1 MRWRRAVALRAAND
15 AARSSAANA
24 SGTGSPAL
32 RQRPGASGPS
42 LCASTPSIDALS
54 MSAPTARQSGVES
67 ATSLSNTCQKRASVR
82 LDLFA
87 TVVGGTCMTEGGL
100 RVNSPHVIHE
110 TIDGEVIVI
119 NLASGNYYSVKGAG
133 ADVWDVIES
142 SPGAD
147 ESSIAATIAAR
158 FGRAS
163 DDIEREIA
171 DFLGAL
177 QREELVAAAENGAT
191 PLMPSANGAGNGSKT
206 F

>member
-1 MRWRRAVALRAAND
+1 MCRVKSRAA
-15 AARSSAANA
+15 AE
-24 SGTGSPAL
+24 GS
-32 RQRPGASGPS
+32 
-42 LCASTPSIDALS
+42 
-54 MSAPTARQSGVES
+54 
-67 ATSLSNTCQKRASVR
+67 
-82 LDLFA
+82 
-87 TVVGGTCMTEGGL
+87 CMVEGGL

-147 ESSIAATIAAR
+147 KNAIAAAIAAR

-163 DDIEREIA
+163 DEIEREIA

-177 QREELVAAAENGAT
+177 QRE
-191 PLMPSANGAGNGSKT
+191 
-206 F
+206 

>member
-1 MRWRRAVALRAAND
+1 
-15 AARSSAANA
+15 
-24 SGTGSPAL
+24 
-32 RQRPGASGPS
+32 
-42 LCASTPSIDALS
+42 
-54 MSAPTARQSGVES
+54 MS
-67 ATSLSNTCQKRASVR
+67 
-82 LDLFA
+82 
-87 TVVGGTCMTEGGL
+87 EGGL

-147 ESSIAATIAAR
+147 KNAIAAAIAAR

-163 DDIEREIA
+163 EEIEREIG

-177 QREELVAAAENGAT
+177 QREELVAATENSASASVSPPNGA
-191 PLMPSANGAGNGSKT
+191 SNGSKT
-206 F
+206 FEPPLLEKYTDMQDLVLLDPVHEVDSTGWPAPKPDASAV

>member
-1 MRWRRAVALRAAND
+1 M
-15 AARSSAANA
+15 
-24 SGTGSPAL
+24 G
-32 RQRPGASGPS
+32 
-42 LCASTPSIDALS
+42 
-54 MSAPTARQSGVES
+54 
-67 ATSLSNTCQKRASVR
+67 
-82 LDLFA
+82 
-87 TVVGGTCMTEGGL
+87 EGGL

-147 ESSIAATIAAR
+147 KNAIAAAIAAR

-163 DDIEREIA
+163 DEVEREIA

-177 QREELVAAAENGAT
+177 QREELVAATENGA
-191 PLMPSANGAGNGSKT
+191 SASVSPPNGASNDSKT
-206 F
+206 FEPPLLEKYTDMQDLVLLDPVHEVGATGWPAPKPDASAA